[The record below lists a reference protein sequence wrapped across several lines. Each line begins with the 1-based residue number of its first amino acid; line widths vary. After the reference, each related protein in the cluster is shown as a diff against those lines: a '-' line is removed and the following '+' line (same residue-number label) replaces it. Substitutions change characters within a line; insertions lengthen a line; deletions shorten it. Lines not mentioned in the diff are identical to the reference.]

1 MLNGVNLNYIVV
13 LLVTG
18 AVLIV
23 AIYHTILFSH
33 RRTKLLARYSIYLWS
48 TFAYCLFRAIFFFP
62 NEDAYRYFN
71 PDETLQMISFV
82 MYIRFA
88 GIAMDLDKR
97 KDRYASFFVE
107 RTPYI
112 VGVYLVFNAVLVNSS
127 TDSSLTY
134 FVAKMIVRAY
144 LLLIGF
150 LMVVIV
156 VPKRKSVFYR
166 YLAAGAVSMILCGLV
181 SSLLNILVNERFIL
195 GAISWLMFGFFSDA
209 IFFSAAIGYRIRQEH
224 NERENSL
231 KELIAKEAELQQ
243 KELEKMRVVYETREE
258 ERLRIARDLHD
269 DMGSTLSSIGIY
281 SKVVGS
287 YIETDKK
294 KANEF
299 LEKIQ
304 YNSKQLMETTT
315 DLIWSLQTNYGQA
328 ESVYSRIQKTA
339 IEMLS
344 SANITPHI
352 RISPA
357 KELPLLSIQA
367 QKNCWL
373 IFKEAV
379 NNVCKYS
386 RADNCHVSICRND
399 DKLIMSISDD
409 GAGFENPEK
418 GNGLKNMR
426 QRADELGG
434 KFAIESSVGAGTK
447 VEISFCLDRL
457 SLMH

>member
-18 AVLIV
+18 AVFII

-33 RRTKLLARYSIYLWS
+33 RRTKLLARYSIYLWA
-48 TFAYCLFRAIFFFP
+48 TFIYCLFRAIVFFP

-71 PDETLQMISFV
+71 PDETFQMISFV

-88 GIAMDLDKR
+88 GIALDLDKH
-97 KDRYASFFVE
+97 KDRYASFFVD
-107 RTPYI
+107 RTPYV
-112 VGVYLVFNAVLVNSS
+112 VGVYLVFNAVLVNIA
-127 TDSSLTY
+127 TDSSTTY
-134 FVAKMIVRAY
+134 LVAKLAVRAY
-144 LLLIGF
+144 LLLIGL
-150 LMVVIV
+150 LMVLIV
-156 VPKRKSVFYR
+156 LPKRKSVFYR
-166 YLAAGAVSMILCGLV
+166 YLAAGAVSMIFCGLI
-181 SSLLNILVNERFIL
+181 SSLLNLVSERFVL

-209 IFFSAAIGYRIRQEH
+209 IFFSAAIGYRIRQDH

-231 KELIAKEAELQQ
+231 KELIAKEAQLQQ

-269 DMGSTLSSIGIY
+269 DMGSTLSSISIY

-287 YIETDKK
+287 YIDTDKK

-328 ESVYSRIQKTA
+328 ESLYVRIQKAA

-344 SANITPHI
+344 SANITPHVS
-352 RISPA
+352 ISPP

-386 RADNCHVSICRND
+386 KAENCTVAVCRD
-399 DKLIMSISDD
+399 DDTLIMSVSDD
-409 GAGFENPEK
+409 GIGFESAAR

-434 KFAIESSVGAGTK
+434 KFSIETSAGVGTK
-447 VEISFCLDRL
+447 IEISFCLDRL